1 MTIRDLQRMARS
13 FGLNTGGLDRVGLV
27 RAIQRAE
34 GNFACF
40 GTANGSCDQI
50 KCRFR
55 EYCID

>member
-1 MTIRDLQRMARS
+1 MSIRELQKMARS
-13 FGLNTGGLDRVGLV
+13 FGINTGGFNKIDLV